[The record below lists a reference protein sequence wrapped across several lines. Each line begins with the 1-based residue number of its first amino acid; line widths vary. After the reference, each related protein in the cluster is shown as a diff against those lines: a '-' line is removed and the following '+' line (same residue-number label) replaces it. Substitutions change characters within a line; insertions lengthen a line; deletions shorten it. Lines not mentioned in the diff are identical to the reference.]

1 MSHKPLLIFLVTEDW
16 YFSLHRLPLAHA
28 AKKAGYRVMIAAQI
42 NPQDSNQAFDIYSE
56 GFEIIPMQWAR
67 KSMNPFHV
75 LSEIWQI
82 RQIISRYQPDIM
94 HLVAMKPSLFG
105 SVAAYFNTDVALVQ
119 NLAGL
124 GQAYVSK
131 GVFAN
136 LLRGFLNRSFSV
148 LFARKR
154 SKTIVENS
162 DDQDYLANSLNIGNN
177 KVQLI
182 RGIGVDVKRFQYSP
196 EEKADIVYVTMVSR
210 MLWPKGVQELVDAA
224 RMLRQK
230 NYPVKIQ
237 LVGLPDDSSR
247 VTVSK
252 EDLQAFHDEGIIE
265 WLGFQEDISAIW
277 RKSHIAILPSYYREG
292 IPRSLLEAAS
302 CGRAVITTD
311 MPGCRE
317 IVHHGENGLLIAP
330 KDTQAIVDAI
340 ITLIDNP
347 QMRQEMGVSGR
358 RMIEQGF
365 TEEQVVS
372 ETLSVYESLL

>member
-1 MSHKPLLIFLVTEDW
+1 MSDKPVLIFLVTEDW
-16 YFSLHRLPLAHA
+16 YFCLHRLPLAHA
-28 AKKAGYRVMIAAQI
+28 AKKAGYRVLIATQI
-42 NPQDSNQAFDIYSE
+42 NDQDSDIYSE

-67 KSMNPFHV
+67 KSMNPFHG

-82 RQIISRYQPDIM
+82 RQIISRYRPDIM

-105 SVAAYFNTDVALVQ
+105 SVAAYFNTDVVLVQ

-131 GVFAN
+131 GIFAN
-136 LLRGFLNRSFSV
+136 LLRGFLNRSFSL
-148 LFARKR
+148 LFARAR

-162 DDQDYLANSLNIGNN
+162 DDQNYLAHSLNIGND
-177 KVQLI
+177 KVKLI

-196 EEKADIVYVTMVSR
+196 EEPADTIQVTMVSR

-224 RMLRQK
+224 RILRQK
-230 NYPVKIQ
+230 EYPVKIQ
-237 LVGLPDDSSR
+237 LVGLPDTSSR
-247 VTVSK
+247 VSVSQ

-265 WLGFQEDISAIW
+265 WLGFQEDIPAIW
-277 RKSHIAILPSYYREG
+277 RQSHIAILPSYYREG

-302 CGRAVITTD
+302 CGRAIITTD

-317 IVHHGENGLLIAP
+317 IVRNGENGILIAP
-330 KDTQAIVDAI
+330 KNTQAIVDAI
-340 ITLIDNP
+340 ITLIDDP
-347 QMRQEMGVSGR
+347 PMRQEMGVSGR
-358 RMIEQGF
+358 RMIEQDF

>member
-1 MSHKPLLIFLVTEDW
+1 MNTRPLLIYLVTEDW
-16 YFSLHRLPLAHA
+16 YFNLHRLPLAHA
-28 AKKAGYRVMIAAQI
+28 AKKAGYRVMIATQI
-42 NPQDSNQAFDIYSE
+42 NSQDSDIYRE

-82 RQIISRYQPDIM
+82 RQIIYRYQPDIM

-105 SVAAYFNTDVALVQ
+105 SIAAYFNTDVALVQ

-131 GVFAN
+131 GIFAN
-136 LLRGFLNRSFSV
+136 LLRGFLNRSFSM

-182 RGIGVDVKRFQYSP
+182 RGIGVDVNRFQYSP
-196 EEKADIVYVTMVSR
+196 EEATDTVYVTMVSR

-224 RMLRQK
+224 RILKQK
-230 NYPVKIQ
+230 QYPVKIR
-237 LVGLPDDSSR
+237 LVGLPDTSSR
-247 VTVSK
+247 VSVSHA
-252 EDLQAFHDEGIIE
+252 DLQAFHDEGIIE
-265 WLGFQEDISAIW
+265 WLGFQEDIPVVW
-277 RKSHIAILPSYYREG
+277 RQSHIAILPSYYREG

-302 CGRAVITTD
+302 CGRAIITTD

-317 IVHHGENGLLIAP
+317 IVRNSENGILIAP
-330 KDTQAIVDAI
+330 KNTQAIVDAI

-347 QMRQEMGVSGR
+347 EIRQEMGVAGR
-358 RMIEQGF
+358 RMIEQDF

-372 ETLSVYESLL
+372 ETLSVYELLL

>member
-1 MSHKPLLIFLVTEDW
+1 MFYILSHKPLLIFLVTEDW

-28 AKKAGYRVMIAAQI
+28 AKKAGYRVMIATQI
-42 NPQDSNQAFDIYSE
+42 NSQDSDIYRE

-82 RQIISRYQPDIM
+82 RQIIYRYQPDIM

-105 SVAAYFNTDVALVQ
+105 SIAAYFNTDVALVQ

-131 GVFAN
+131 GIFAN
-136 LLRGFLNRSFSV
+136 LLRGFLNRSFSM

-182 RGIGVDVKRFQYSP
+182 RGIGVDVNRFQYSP
-196 EEKADIVYVTMVSR
+196 EEATDTVYVTMVSR

-224 RMLRQK
+224 RILKQK
-230 NYPVKIQ
+230 QYPVKIR
-237 LVGLPDDSSR
+237 LVGLPDTSSR
-247 VTVSK
+247 VSVSHA
-252 EDLQAFHDEGIIE
+252 DLQAFHDEGIIE
-265 WLGFQEDISAIW
+265 WLGFQEDIPVVW
-277 RKSHIAILPSYYREG
+277 RQSHIAILPSYYREG

-302 CGRAVITTD
+302 CGRAIITTD

-317 IVHHGENGLLIAP
+317 IVRNSENGILIAP
-330 KDTQAIVDAI
+330 KNTQAIVDAI

-347 QMRQEMGVSGR
+347 EIRQEMGVAGR
-358 RMIEQGF
+358 RMIEQDF

-372 ETLSVYESLL
+372 ETLSVYELLL

>member
-1 MSHKPLLIFLVTEDW
+1 MNTRPLLIYLVTEDW

-28 AKKAGYRVMIAAQI
+28 AKKSGYRVMIATQI
-42 NPQDSNQAFDIYSE
+42 NPQDSNQASDLYRE

-67 KSMNPFHV
+67 KSMNPFHI
-75 LSEIWQI
+75 LSEIRQI
-82 RQIISRYQPDIM
+82 RQIIARYRPEVM

-105 SVAAYFNTDVALVQ
+105 SVAAYFNTDIALVH

-131 GVFAN
+131 GVLAN
-136 LLRGFLNRSFSV
+136 LLRAFLNRSFSL
-148 LFARKR
+148 LFARRR
-154 SKTIVENS
+154 SRTIVENS
-162 DDQDYLANSLNIGNN
+162 DDRDYLVNRLNIGNDR
-177 KVQLI
+177 VQLI
-182 RGIGVDVKRFQYSP
+182 RGIGVDVNRFQYSP
-196 EEKADIVYVTMVSR
+196 EEKADTVYVTMVSR

-224 RMLRQK
+224 RILKRAQ
-230 NYPVKIQ
+230 YPVKIQ
-237 LVGLPDDSSR
+237 LVGLPDTSSR
-247 VTVSK
+247 ISVSK
-252 EDLQAFHDEGIIE
+252 EELQAFHDEGAIE
-265 WLGFQEDISAIW
+265 WLGFQKDIPGIW
-277 RKSHIAILPSYYREG
+277 RQSHIAILPSYYREG

>member
-1 MSHKPLLIFLVTEDW
+1 MFYILSHKPLLIFLVTEDW

-28 AKKAGYRVMIAAQI
+28 AKKAGYRVMIATQI
-42 NPQDSNQAFDIYSE
+42 NSQDSDIYRE

-82 RQIISRYQPDIM
+82 RQIIYRYQPDIM

-105 SVAAYFNTDVALVQ
+105 SIAAYFNTDVALVQ

-131 GVFAN
+131 GIFAN
-136 LLRGFLNRSFSV
+136 LLRGFLNRSFSM

-182 RGIGVDVKRFQYSP
+182 RGIGVDVNRFQYSP
-196 EEKADIVYVTMVSR
+196 EEATDTVYVTMVSR

-224 RMLRQK
+224 RILKQK
-230 NYPVKIQ
+230 QYPVKIR
-237 LVGLPDDSSR
+237 LVGLPDTSSR
-247 VTVSK
+247 VSVSHA
-252 EDLQAFHDEGIIE
+252 DLQAFHDEGIIE
-265 WLGFQEDISAIW
+265 WLGFQEDIPVVW
-277 RKSHIAILPSYYREG
+277 RQSHIAILPSYYREG

-302 CGRAVITTD
+302 CGRAIITTD

-317 IVHHGENGLLIAP
+317 IVRNSENGILIAP
-330 KDTQAIVDAI
+330 KNTQAIVDAI

-347 QMRQEMGVSGR
+347 EIRQEMGVAGR
-358 RMIEQGF
+358 RMIEQDF